1 MLKVLFFV
9 SVIDYQWLVQSDIL
23 RVLES
28 VTQSIYVFSYIK
40 TICPLVCYQSS
51 EEQNEVIDLPALG
64 MLDIWI
70 IWACKFKISRKLC
83 LIHLQEQENAN
94 IVSDGAHTRCLGLMR
109 GLNVKIFEQ

>member
-1 MLKVLFFV
+1 MSFGLL
-9 SVIDYQWLVQSDIL
+9 SVFRRS
-23 RVLES
+23 
-28 VTQSIYVFSYIK
+28 
-40 TICPLVCYQSS
+40 
-51 EEQNEVIDLPALG
+51 NEVIDLPALG

-109 GLNVKIFEQ
+109 GLNVKIFKQ